1 MFLEEIRSNLF
12 KGPCFQLLRY
22 TNSTFFDKKI
32 AIQVRG
38 GGGGGYSKRGGVHCT
53 CTRQTL
59 YKYIFFK
66 MHFSIKS
73 IACELI
79 KINLILGTACS
90 CSACTDTSTCA
101 LQFA

>member
-1 MFLEEIRSNLF
+1 MFSASEIYKFNIFLIRKLPF
-12 KGPCFQLLRY
+12 KCGEGGTVKEGVSIVHVHVKLY
-22 TNSTFFDKKI
+22 TSIF
-32 AIQVRG
+32 
-38 GGGGGYSKRGGVHCT
+38 
-53 CTRQTL
+53 
-59 YKYIFFK
+59 FFK

>member
-1 MFLEEIRSNLF
+1 MFSASEIYKFNIFLIRKLPF
-12 KGPCFQLLRY
+12 KCGE
-22 TNSTFFDKKI
+22 
-32 AIQVRG
+32 G
-38 GGGGGYSKRGGVHCT
+38 GGGESKRGGVHCT

-90 CSACTDTSTCA
+90 CSAYTDTSTCA